1 MALVGESVSGTMEV
15 AQKTV
20 VPMKRRGFLAVTMA
34 GALVLAGCGNG
45 NGNGGTDYS
54 PPASTQPPAASSP
67 PGDGTDNGVAAPGPS
82 TPAHP
87 GGGGQGGRGIESEWT
102 SGPLTVTHNPN
113 VPPVPQLLRIRSAA
127 HTDDGYDRIVFDFPG
142 ALPGY
147 TVRYVD
153 EVQEDPSG
161 LPVDMPGRRFLLI
174 VFTPAQ
180 AHTDEGAAQVS
191 PRRKTLDYPMMRGY
205 VLVGDFEGYVS
216 VAIGLDDVVGYR
228 VGELTGQPGR
238 IYLDVAA

>member
-1 MALVGESVSGTMEV
+1 
-15 AQKTV
+15 
-20 VPMKRRGFLAVTMA
+20 MKRPRFLAVIMV
-34 GALVLAGCGNG
+34 GALVLAGCGD
-45 NGNGGTDYS
+45 GGADET
-54 PPASTQPPAASSP
+54 PPASTQPPATSSP
-67 PGDGTDNGVAAPGPS
+67 AGDGTGDGAPAPGPAS
-82 TPAHP
+82 PSQP
-87 GGGGQGGRGIESEWT
+87 DSGGQGGGGESAWT
-102 SGPLTVTHNPN
+102 SGPLTVTHNPA

-127 HTDDGYDRIVFDFPG
+127 HPDEGYDRIVFDFPG

-153 EVQEDPSG
+153 EVREDPSDR
-161 LPVDMPGRRFLLI
+161 LVNMPGRRFLLI

-180 AHTDEGAAQVS
+180 AHTDEGEALVS

-228 VGELTGQPGR
+228 VGELPGQPGR